1 LRLDDGQGL
10 TPDSHTDVHAM
21 GTALRVRGNGQTPRH
36 GPRTIPARYA
46 SGRSHLTET
55 TRAQLLL
62 GTDPLE
68 HRRRNVEAERERS
81 KANARGP
88 RRGYLETVARE
99 HHKRIGKQF
108 RNAKHAAQW
117 LSHR

>member
-1 LRLDDGQGL
+1 MAKGLRLIVTPTSTRWVLRFASEATGKRRDLGL
-10 TPDSHTDVHAM
+10 GPFP
-21 GTALRVRGNGQTPRH
+21 RVTLQDA
-36 GPRTIPARYA
+36 RT
-46 SGRSHLTET
+46 LTET

-68 HRRRNVEAERERS
+68 HRRRNVEAARQASAAKQTLAARAA
-81 KANARGP
+81 AN
-88 RRGYLETVARE
+88 LETVARE

>member
-1 LRLDDGQGL
+1 
-10 TPDSHTDVHAM
+10 M
-21 GTALRVRGNGQTPRH
+21 GIALRVRGNGQTPRH

-68 HRRRNVEAERERS
+68 HRRRNVEAARQASAAKQTLAARAA
-81 KANARGP
+81 AN
-88 RRGYLETVARE
+88 LETVARE